1 MKNLIPLPYFASTK
15 VVRGFGR
22 GSKALGTP
30 TANFEQ
36 QVIDN
41 LPDTLP
47 TGIYFGW
54 AKVDQL
60 GPKVYKMVTCVG
72 WNPFFNNERKSMETH
87 IMHKF
92 PEDFYG
98 SSMKICLVGYIRD
111 EKNFKSLDELKEAIN
126 GDIDAAEKELDKP
139 EYLSLVQNNYFTGN
153 DVNGFSKPNIRVS

>member
-1 MKNLIPLPYFASTK
+1 MKSLIPLPYFTCTN

-22 GSKALGTP
+22 GSKALGIP

-36 QVIDN
+36 HVIDH

-54 AKVDQL
+54 AKVDLQ
-60 GPKVYKMVTCVG
+60 GKGNKIYKMVTSIG

-87 IMHKF
+87 ILHQF

-98 SSMKICLVGYIRD
+98 SNMKVCLVGYIRD
-111 EKNFKSLDELKEAIN
+111 ERNFNSLDELKEAIN
-126 GDIDAAEKELDKP
+126 TDIETAEKELGKT
-139 EYLSLVQNNYFTGN
+139 EYLSLVQNNYFAENGIK
-153 DVNGFSKPNIRVS
+153 NGFTKP